1 MLSRIDQGDL
11 LLPLHEGVHEEPRW
25 QTFLARLRSRTAAD
39 HAGLILLRESATERA
54 ATGLIAARDRA
65 EATEG
70 FPTRLS
76 GFDCAPYT
84 ELRPGRVYRA
94 EELLAPGERRAGFA
108 RFVRVAGPRGTGAIL
123 TIGHARTD
131 FPAADSALLSGLAP
145 HLAIALRTLAELE
158 LAGRR
163 RVIGAGALS
172 RQGMGWLALDRD
184 GRLIDADPL
193 ALHRLQQVSAG
204 PPRIGARIPLSSS
217 AVARDLVDA
226 CSGFA
231 NDPQAPPRLMLLS
244 ADPRLELFAAPACD
258 RPPIVLPVPALIGFV
273 SDGRPVGAG
282 AEAMLAAAYGLT
294 ASEARLAL
302 ALCRGRSLTEAASD
316 LRLTIETARNYSK
329 KVFAKTGTRGQA
341 DLVRKLL
348 TSVIA
353 LA

>member
-39 HAGLILLRESATERA
+39 HAGLILHRESGSEHA
-54 ATGLIAARDRA
+54 ATGFIAVRGRA
-65 EATEG
+65 EAADG
-70 FPTRLS
+70 FPARLS
-76 GFDCAPYT
+76 GFDSAPYT

-108 RFVRVAGPRGTGAIL
+108 RFVRVAGPLGTGALL

-163 RVIGAGALS
+163 RAIGAGALS
-172 RQGMGWLALDRD
+172 RQGLGWLALDRE
-184 GRLIDADPL
+184 GRLIDGDPL
-193 ALHRLQQVSAG
+193 ALRRLQQVSAG
-204 PPRIGARIPLSSS
+204 APRIGARVPLTSL
-217 AVARDLVDA
+217 AAARDLADA
-226 CSGFA
+226 CTTFA
-231 NDPQAPPRLMLLS
+231 NDPQASPRLILLS
-244 ADPRLELFAAPACD
+244 GDPRLELFAAPAHD
-258 RPPIVLPVPALIGFV
+258 RPPIAVPVPALIGFV
-273 SDGRPVGAG
+273 SDGRPLGAD

-294 ASEARLAL
+294 TSEARLAL
-302 ALCRGRSLTEAASD
+302 ALCRGRSLTEAAAD
-316 LRLTIETARNYSK
+316 LHLTIETARNYSK